1 MRLRQTESTARAL
14 LRHDVPRER
23 FVYNLRS
30 ERLRNPKTGRQ
41 LELAIY
47 CPARNFATEVDGI
60 RHGLFVP
67 DMQKD
72 FNHFVEQQAK
82 DMHKIK
88 TSKARGITVYKGKIF
103 ELTA

>member
-72 FNHFVEQQAK
+72 FNHFVEQQEGYAQ
-82 DMHKIK
+82 DQNLQGQRDH
-88 TSKARGITVYKGKIF
+88 RLQRQDF
-103 ELTA
+103 